1 MSVSRT
7 ERKIGA
13 WTAALALGAAA
24 LMGDAREARAE
35 GPVVGTAKGVV
46 GGAMLGGEG
55 VAIGMGLF
63 GVSKGWPYLVFPT
76 VGAIGG
82 GIGGYFVEQAAPAEV
97 PLYMLAGGMA
107 LVIPTLIVTLNATIY
122 RAPEIYPGEPVTNTP
137 APESPQPT
145 TGKLRG
151 PRVAHAPRGPRP
163 MHIPMSLFDVHDGRV
178 ALGLPAVEIRPVYTQ
193 EELAK
198 FGVAQAREIKIP
210 VFAASF

>member
-1 MSVSRT
+1 MSVVRT

-13 WTAALALGAAA
+13 WAAALALGAAA
-24 LMGDAREARAE
+24 LVSDAGDARAE

-46 GGAMLGGEG
+46 GGALLGGEA
-55 VAIGMGLF
+55 VAMGMGLF

-76 VGAIGG
+76 AGAIGG

-107 LVIPTLIVTLNATIY
+107 LVIPTIIVTLNATIY
-122 RAPEIYPGEPVTNTP
+122 RAPETYPNEPVTNTP
-137 APESPQPT
+137 APESPQPV
-145 TGKLRG
+145 TGKRQS
-151 PRVAHAPRGPRP
+151 PRLARAPRPV
-163 MHIPMSLFDVHDGRV
+163 HIPMSLFDVHDGRL